1 MSKITRYQPG
11 IGFYDKPFMCPK
23 SHFRLLAVRLLFF
36 FRRIF
41 RPRRAVLIK
50 DFAPWAGEM
59 GQCPRQKLHKIIG
72 LYTGLNIYIADHTSM
87 RCEFITFWIQYAQN
101 TDKSK

>member
-1 MSKITRYQPG
+1 
-11 IGFYDKPFMCPK
+11 
-23 SHFRLLAVRLLFF
+23 
-36 FRRIF
+36 
-41 RPRRAVLIK
+41 
-50 DFAPWAGEM
+50 M

-72 LYTGLNIYIADHTSM
+72 LYTGLNIYIADDTSM